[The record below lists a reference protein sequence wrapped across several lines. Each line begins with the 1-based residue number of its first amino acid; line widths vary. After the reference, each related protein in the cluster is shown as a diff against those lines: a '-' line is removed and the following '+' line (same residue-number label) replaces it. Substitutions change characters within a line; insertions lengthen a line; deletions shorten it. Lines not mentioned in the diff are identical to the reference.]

1 MILSGFDPP
10 RDTPVEILHT
20 FLLGVVKY
28 FWSLTIL
35 EVQQAKQM
43 DLFRTRLTS
52 VNETGLNI
60 PKLPH
65 DYVLRYHGALIG
77 KHFKGLVQ
85 IMAFIVNGLVREKLN
100 LGWNLL
106 GRLAVLIWE
115 SDIVDLDCHCVS
127 NSKTRTVHG

>member
-1 MILSGFDPP
+1 
-10 RDTPVEILHT
+10 
-20 FLLGVVKY
+20 
-28 FWSLTIL
+28 
-35 EVQQAKQM
+35 M

-127 NSKTRTVHG
+127 NSNANCSRLMYAKFTIEYDLNYRKLYERRSKS